1 MVERTGELMTVNEII
16 TTCHKI
22 NTKPNIHLGE
32 VQDVYE
38 SQDGQMRYYVNRKNG
53 IAYLYAIQKR
63 GEFLSVVNTTQRM
76 K

>member
-1 MVERTGELMTVNEII
+1 MEVDEIA

-53 IAYLYAIQKR
+53 MAYLYAIQKR
-63 GEFLSVVNTTQRM
+63 GEFLSVVKNGQKT

>member
-1 MVERTGELMTVNEII
+1 MTVNEII

>member
-1 MVERTGELMTVNEII
+1 MTVDDII
-16 TTCHKI
+16 ASCHKI

-38 SQDGQMRYYVNRKNG
+38 SQDGQTRYYVNRKNG
-53 IAYLYAIQKR
+53 VDYLYATQER
-63 GEFLSVVNTTQRM
+63 GEFLSVVNVTQRM

>member
-1 MVERTGELMTVNEII
+1 MTVYEII
-16 TTCHKI
+16 ATCHKI

-38 SQDGQMRYYVNRKNG
+38 SKDGQMRYYVNRKNG
-53 IAYLYAIQKR
+53 VAYLYATQER
-63 GEFLSVVNTTQRM
+63 GCFLSVVNDTQKM

>member
-1 MVERTGELMTVNEII
+1 MTVGEII

-38 SQDGQMRYYVNRKNG
+38 SRDGQMRYYVNRKNG
-53 IAYLYAIQKR
+53 VAYLYATQKR